1 MNDSRESSLWI
12 MNVDGSRNQ
21 FLVDGSGARWSPT
34 GGRIDYVAEGE
45 PEGAQI
51 WVRWM
56 DAEGATSPHTG
67 SGNGDVGSTQ
77 PRVL

>member
-34 GGRIDYVAEGE
+34 GDRIAYVAEGE